1 MSHWLLIAVG
11 TIPFVVGALSLF
23 AEAGG
28 GLYWV
33 AAGVVLSM
41 AGAVLNAW
49 VLLVEILR

>member
-1 MSHWLLIAVG
+1 VLGAV
-11 TIPFVVGALSLF
+11 SLF

-33 AAGVVLSM
+33 AAGIVL
-41 AGAVLNAW
+41 ATTGAVANAW